1 MIFKKALLPSPL
13 LLNVKFP
20 YFVTILLLI
29 VYLYYFINKF
39 LYFNLYNNL
48 QFRLT
53 LKRYPS
59 MENFENINVFLSDL
73 KEKNDENSRKLVDFY
88 KKHFNV

>member
-1 MIFKKALLPSPL
+1 
-13 LLNVKFP
+13 
-20 YFVTILLLI
+20 
-29 VYLYYFINKF
+29 
-39 LYFNLYNNL
+39 
-48 QFRLT
+48 
-53 LKRYPS
+53 